1 VFTTPP
7 ALLFAVLASAAAAFL
22 LQSPAAT
29 AAQGRTADD
38 FQSSVARLDLTQGSV
53 AFQPADGGDNGW
65 VAAVVDRTLKIGDQL
80 WADSDGAVEMHVGS
94 AAVRMGHNTG
104 VSFLNLSENL
114 TQLQVSAGSV
124 IVRLDKLDPDDA
136 FEVTAPNL
144 LIALLQ
150 PGTYEI
156 DANPETHVTVVT
168 VIAGEGQVTGGGQ
181 SWSIAPRQ
189 QATFSGMDTLT
200 YNIKDAKSFPQTDFE
215 KWSAQLDVN
224 ANGAAA
230 EHTTG
235 SSQAPPPI
243 LQALPEAD
251 WQTTAG
257 GKQSFDSA
265 SVKPNK
271 SHDTPVSNMD
281 FGPGSIFNPTAGVF
295 AATNWTLLDYLRF
308 AYKLNRYQRAV
319 MQDNVPKWVT
329 TDRFDIQARVAG
341 NPTKDQFRM
350 MMQSLLADRFKLAVH
365 VETQQLPV
373 FALVLAKPGKTGQY
387 LQPYSANK
395 PCVKTPTVYLPGK
408 QTQLSGSSGFPS
420 YCGGFGPAQP
430 SLPGFARL
438 GGQNVSIAFIASS
451 LTIPALGLDRP
462 VVDRTG
468 LAGNFDM
475 VIEFIPQP
483 VAPGPRFQV
492 DPMGP
497 TFEEALEQQAGLKLT
512 PAIGPVDVFVF
523 DHAEAP
529 AQN

>member
-53 AFQPADGGDNGW
+53 AFQPAGGGDNGW

-156 DANPETHVTVVT
+156 DANPETHVTGVT

-200 YNIKDAKSFPQTDFE
+200 YSIKDAKSFPQTDFE

-257 GKQSFDSA
+257 GQTVIRFRLCEAEQIARHSGIQYGFRPGINFQSDRRGFRGDE
-265 SVKPNK
+265 
-271 SHDTPVSNMD
+271 
-281 FGPGSIFNPTAGVF
+281 
-295 AATNWTLLDYLRF
+295 LD
-308 AYKLNRYQRAV
+308 V
-319 MQDNVPKWVT
+319 
-329 TDRFDIQARVAG
+329 
-341 NPTKDQFRM
+341 
-350 MMQSLLADRFKLAVH
+350 
-365 VETQQLPV
+365 
-373 FALVLAKPGKTGQY
+373 
-387 LQPYSANK
+387 
-395 PCVKTPTVYLPGK
+395 
-408 QTQLSGSSGFPS
+408 
-420 YCGGFGPAQP
+420 
-430 SLPGFARL
+430 ARL
-438 GGQNVSIAFIASS
+438 SAIRVQAEP
-451 LTIPALGLDRP
+451 IPASGD
-462 VVDRTG
+462 
-468 LAGNFDM
+468 AGQCS
-475 VIEFIPQP
+475 E
-483 VAPGPRFQV
+483 
-492 DPMGP
+492 MG
-497 TFEEALEQQAGLKLT
+497 
-512 PAIGPVDVFVF
+512 
-523 DHAEAP
+523 DH
-529 AQN
+529 